1 MKPKEIAKFL
11 SGFFAC
17 GVFSLY
23 VLAQAGKFPMQFID
37 VELGW
42 DIFMGALVLSFVLSL
57 VFGYIGWSKKKK

>member
-37 VELGW
+37 VQLDW
-42 DIFMGALVLSFVLSL
+42 NIFMGSIVLSL
-57 VFGYIGWSKKKK
+57 VLSIVFGYFGWSKKK